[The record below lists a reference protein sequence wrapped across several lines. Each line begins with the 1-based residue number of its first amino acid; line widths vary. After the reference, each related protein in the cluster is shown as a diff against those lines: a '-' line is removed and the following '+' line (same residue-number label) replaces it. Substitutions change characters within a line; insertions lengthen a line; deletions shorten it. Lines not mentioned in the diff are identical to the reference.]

1 MSFCMAAFTERRGTG
16 WSGKLWVLMFLAVV
30 SLCLPLYLMGTQ
42 PAGQAKNG
50 VVDLADAGLEE
61 GKRISLAGEWEFFS
75 GRQIVTELSQSA
87 TPDGLVTVPSYG
99 GARQDGTSCGSYRLR
114 LVNCPPE
121 VQVILSLRG
130 MPAAYRIFVDGQPVE
145 RSGMVSQDSAASRV
159 QPGFLTEREIVLRSS
174 SCEIVVE
181 TGEGLLSGLSL
192 APLLA
197 YSMRAGYDWMVLL
210 ADGAEMGAWLLLLFM
225 DYHHS
230 CWKKNRLLWILLWC
244 GVGGSFLLTVA
255 GLNSGNTLWWVAA
268 PVLLLPAG
276 FWRLLLFLRAPEEES
291 WILADGYILLWLGGL
306 LCDLAFAGRI
316 RPMWKLS
323 FFVGMVAFALA
334 VSVVDR
340 RRMDGI
346 QSEALRA
353 AQMEAQLQ
361 RARTDIALHQIK
373 PHFLHNALMSIKVL
387 CRTRPKEAE
396 QAIYDFTI
404 FLRGNMK
411 SLESPEPVPFR
422 EEVEAISCYLRI
434 EQIRFRQRL
443 RVVWDLEED
452 NFSVPP
458 LTIQPLVENAVRH
471 GVCQKPEGGTVTIA
485 SRRTEEAILVEI
497 TDDGVGFDVSAVE
510 ESGGIGIRNLR
521 LRLREQLGAVLDIQS
536 TPGKGTV
543 QTVRIPL
550 RRKEDED
557 HTGGR

>member
-1 MSFCMAAFTERRGTG
+1 MIAGERTANYYAKGIRLVAYGEGEPEVSRPARPPVAAWPLYAARALEDSVAAAFPAWAAPMITALITG
-16 WSGKLWVLMFLAVV
+16 E
-30 SLCLPLYLMGTQ
+30 
-42 PAGQAKNG
+42 
-50 VVDLADAGLEE
+50 DAGLS
-61 GKRISLAGEWEFFS
+61 GGTYAALQRTGLAHVISVSGLHVVYLAGFLGLLLGRGRRRTAVITIALMAFFAAAVGS
-75 GRQIVTELSQSA
+75 G
-87 TPDGLVTVPSYG
+87 
-99 GARQDGTSCGSYRLR
+99 
-114 LVNCPPE
+114 
-121 VQVILSLRG
+121 
-130 MPAAYRIFVDGQPVE
+130 PA
-145 RSGMVSQDSAASRV
+145 
-159 QPGFLTEREIVLRSS
+159 VLRAAFMQSM
-174 SCEIVVE
+174 
-181 TGEGLLSGLSL
+181 LLL
-192 APLLA
+192 APLA
-197 YSMRAGYDWMVLL
+197 GRENDRATTLL
-210 ADGAEMGAWLLLLFM
+210 GILM
-225 DYHHS
+225 
-230 CWKKNRLLWILLWC
+230 ILLIANPYAAAS
-244 GVGGSFLLTVA
+244 VSLQLSFASVA
-255 GLNSGNTLWWVAA
+255 G
-268 PVLLLPAG
+268 
-276 FWRLLLFLRAPEEES
+276 
-291 WILADGYILLWLGGL
+291 I
-306 LCDLAFAGRI
+306 LAFAGRI